1 MFKGLIGD
9 EESYATIESC
19 LKEKTT
25 NTTLTSTFFSR
36 DQRTQR
42 VS

>member
-1 MFKGLIGD
+1 MFKGLVGD

-25 NTTLTSTFFSR
+25 NTMLTSTVFSR
-36 DQRTQR
+36 NQNTQR